1 MKKIVFKK
9 IVNIIIYNNLTHLL
23 LSTYYF
29 FYNFWSTV
37 HQQQPQPKFFQNWF
51 KWVFVAA
58 AVIFGDFPF
67 IDFLFLD
74 NNCGITRY
82 RVAKFGKKTLKVSK
96 VISIKNEI
104 DKHFIYSHWQ
114 RPLFGIIEFKNI
126 VILIK
131 IFLLSFL

>member
-1 MKKIVFKK
+1 M
-9 IVNIIIYNNLTHLL
+9 
-23 LSTYYF
+23 
-29 FYNFWSTV
+29 
-37 HQQQPQPKFFQNWF
+37 
-51 KWVFVAA
+51 AA

-67 IDFLFLD
+67 IDFLLLD

-104 DKHFIYSHWQ
+104 DKHFIYSHRQ

-126 VILIK
+126 VTTVWLELFVERKPRSIFEECDHCTAIEIK
-131 IFLLSFL
+131 KHFKL